1 MTHPT
6 FTIEHIQVNTDGHS
20 LLARA
25 RLGEQTHDLHYHSPD
40 MALHSRNEAWIAAG
54 LLPAMK
60 QRAVMQFS
68 GPASPR
74 FLSGVAAN
82 QALLRQWKPG
92 YGLADIEGLSP
103 QADVLPGGERVG
115 LFFSTGVDSFYSLL
129 RHQDEI
135 SDLIYLAGFD
145 VTAGDWTRYQAT
157 AAAARQIAAHYGKN
171 LIQIETD
178 VRRFTDAYVFWGLT
192 HGAVMAGI
200 GYLLGPQFR
209 RLYIAASLDQP
220 NQIQWGTHPQ
230 LDPNWS
236 SEGLEFVHDGSDV
249 RRIDKIARLA
259 QDDFALRS
267 LRVCL
272 HPPGEKPNCGRCEK
286 CVRTM
291 IALQAVGALERC
303 PTFAAPLDLGLV
315 YRLYAAEDR
324 LHQAF
329 VAENLTM
336 LEKTG
341 ADPALAAALRRVQAI
356 PRPIKRLLTLLRRR
370 RKK

>member
-1 MTHPT
+1 MTIFFSVERVEADPDGQGLCA
-6 FTIEHIQVNTDGHS
+6 QV
-20 LLARA
+20 
-25 RLGEQTHDLHYHSPD
+25 RLGQQTHSLHYHSPD
-40 MALHSRNEAWIAAG
+40 LALESRAEAWIATG

-60 QRAVMQFS
+60 QHARMQLS
-68 GPASPR
+68 GTVSPR
-74 FLSGVAAN
+74 FLDGAAAN
-82 QALLRQWKPG
+82 QELLRQWKPG
-92 YGLADIEGLSP
+92 YGQVSIEGLTP
-103 QADVLPGGERVG
+103 QADKPLSGGRVG

-129 RHQDEI
+129 RHSDEI

-145 VTAGDWTRYQAT
+145 VTAGDWTHYQAT
-157 AAAARQIAAHYGKN
+157 AAAARQIAAHYGKR
-171 LIQIETD
+171 LILVETD
-178 VRRFTDAYVFWGLT
+178 VRRFTDSYVFWGLA

-200 GYLLGPQFR
+200 GHLLGPQFQR
-209 RLYIAASLDQP
+209 IYIAASLDRP

-236 SEGLEFVHDGSDV
+236 SERLEFAHDGSDV
-249 RRIDKIARLA
+249 RRIDKVACLA
-259 QDDFALRS
+259 QDEFALGS

-272 HPPGEKPNCGRCEK
+272 HPPGKKPNCGRCEK

-303 PTFAAPLDLGLV
+303 PTFAAPLDLRRV

-329 VAENLTM
+329 VAENLAM
-336 LEKTG
+336 LEQTG
-341 ADPALAAALRRVQAI
+341 TDPALQAALRRVQAI
-356 PRPIKRLLTLLRRR
+356 PRPVKRLLAWLRRW